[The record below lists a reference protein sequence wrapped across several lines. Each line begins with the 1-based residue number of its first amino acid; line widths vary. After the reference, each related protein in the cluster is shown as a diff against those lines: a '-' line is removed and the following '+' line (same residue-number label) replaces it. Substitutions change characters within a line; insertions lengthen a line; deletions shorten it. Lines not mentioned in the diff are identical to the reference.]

1 METRGKQVV
10 SGEERYTC
18 SQVRSGG
25 NSKQKVA
32 WGREEQPKGLSRG
45 VDVTQDPTRAS
56 KGRNH
61 VVRTGCKGGGVR
73 ARRGCD

>member
-25 NSKQKVA
+25 NSKQLEGGMGE
-32 WGREEQPKGLSRG
+32 GRAAQGIESWC
-45 VDVTQDPTRAS
+45 
-56 KGRNH
+56 
-61 VVRTGCKGGGVR
+61 GCNSGPNEGKQH
-73 ARRGCD
+73 